1 MAAAAVTEA
10 KFENIF
16 FSNILQRFLI
26 IQPVVYFLL
35 GHFGRFY
42 CATIFF
48 FPAQKKNVFIYSFTF
63 FKSLMFQKKTQN
75 CDVSTISETNKAMEE
90 IVFLFIFNENEQM
103 LMFVC
108 FVLERPAD
116 RATAE
121 LKEMA

>member
-1 MAAAAVTEA
+1 
-10 KFENIF
+10 
-16 FSNILQRFLI
+16 
-26 IQPVVYFLL
+26 
-35 GHFGRFY
+35 
-42 CATIFF
+42 
-48 FPAQKKNVFIYSFTF
+48 
-63 FKSLMFQKKTQN
+63 MFQKKTQN

>member
-1 MAAAAVTEA
+1 
-10 KFENIF
+10 
-16 FSNILQRFLI
+16 
-26 IQPVVYFLL
+26 
-35 GHFGRFY
+35 
-42 CATIFF
+42 
-48 FPAQKKNVFIYSFTF
+48 
-63 FKSLMFQKKTQN
+63 MFQKKTQN

-108 FVLERPAD
+108 FVLERPAAD